1 MTSEEFRAIRV
12 QLGLTQSE
20 LAVLMGT
27 YAQHISRIERGD
39 RAPTRQQAAAL
50 ILVEWLACS
59 NGYNP
64 WERFQKNTRRRV
76 EK

>member
-27 YAQHISRIERGD
+27 YAKHISRIESGD
-39 RAPTRQQAAAL
+39 RAPTRQQATFVRYIAA
-50 ILVEWLACS
+50 
-59 NGYNP
+59 
-64 WERFQKNTRRRV
+64 TRGKG

>member
-39 RAPTRQQAAAL
+39 RAPTRQQAAFVRYIA
-50 ILVEWLACS
+50 ATR
-59 NGYNP
+59 GKG
-64 WERFQKNTRRRV
+64 ER
-76 EK
+76 

>member
-27 YAQHISRIERGD
+27 YAQQISRIERGD
-39 RAPTRQQAAAL
+39 RAPIRQQAAAL

-64 WERFQKNTRRRV
+64 WERFQKNTRRRA

>member
-1 MTSEEFRAIRV
+1 MTSEEFRQIRI
-12 QLGLTQSE
+12 QIGLTQAE
-20 LAVLMGT
+20 LAVLLGT
-27 YAQHISRIERGD
+27 YAQHISRIERGS

-59 NGYNP
+59 NRYSP